1 MEADSDDDDN
11 ASFYDE
17 GTDLTIRG
25 ATHTKVFCYL
35 RANDILFSGGKDK
48 RILRLRVIPDVKE
61 KFRQWRLEYI
71 EAALVMEEHLEAAFG
86 STQNSTVSQDEAR
99 PAGRIDA
106 YAFLAAL
113 VFHRTNSEPSKGSTG
128 FLDYLY
134 KHPLDEEEKKAAGL
148 QSYFMDERTA
158 RNQGHLLF
166 DERAAARQLVDKQA
180 AHNISIFGRFRISNP
195 SQKLFQ
201 VVTDMFG
208 VTSVV
213 PNGELELLKQQ
224 QHLFAI
230 PFTLLGLRCR
240 NGPHKSRG
248 SRISLMACTEY
259 FFNVHWW
266 ERLAPELRPLFL
278 SWQEHIDKGDFMI
291 LCVDGSKKHSNHS
304 VWAVPDRIV
313 QLAGGRLQVVSFL
326 QEQSFAP
333 KLRLDFIGHCST
345 DVAAAKK
352 FPRDAILALPDFG
365 GVEAD
370 IAMSFSHATGSSKAQ
385 PKVLTRAFAILAA
398 IHYKA
403 RPAAL
408 LRLAALGDNDV
419 ANLIG
424 AQNGDTI
431 VDYHQWPQHRGHK
444 STWNYAWIWLAAPEV
459 DT

>member
-113 VFHRTNSEPSKGSTG
+113 VRLSVPEGRGGSLSARARALQAVCPEFRGPQVFHRTNSEPSKGSTG

-158 RNQGHLLF
+158 RAVPRPARAIAARPRTLPSGNQGHLLL

-195 SQKLFQ
+195 S
-201 VVTDMFG
+201 
-208 VTSVV
+208 
-213 PNGELELLKQQ
+213 
-224 QHLFAI
+224 
-230 PFTLLGLRCR
+230 CR
-240 NGPHKSRG
+240 GAS
-248 SRISLMACTEY
+248 
-259 FFNVHWW
+259 
-266 ERLAPELRPLFL
+266 
-278 SWQEHIDKGDFMI
+278 FM
-291 LCVDGSKKHSNHS
+291 
-304 VWAVPDRIV
+304 R
-313 QLAGGRLQVVSFL
+313 
-326 QEQSFAP
+326 
-333 KLRLDFIGHCST
+333 
-345 DVAAAKK
+345 
-352 FPRDAILALPDFG
+352 
-365 GVEAD
+365 
-370 IAMSFSHATGSSKAQ
+370 
-385 PKVLTRAFAILAA
+385 
-398 IHYKA
+398 Y
-403 RPAAL
+403 
-408 LRLAALGDNDV
+408 
-419 ANLIG
+419 
-424 AQNGDTI
+424 
-431 VDYHQWPQHRGHK
+431 
-444 STWNYAWIWLAAPEV
+444 
-459 DT
+459 